1 MDSPTASKPA
11 PKQCSA
17 CQVSFET
24 DNARR
29 THSKSSGQYVTPHKP
44 SKSNISPPSSVEN
57 IRRRVA
63 GLDPIDAS
71 APLPPS
77 PTPDSKQKLSKKRGK
92 STRPPPRSDDDDN
105 SSGDSSTSLPDDTP
119 SPLTP
124 EQCLFCSTTS
134 ASFTSNLTHMH
145 QAHGL
150 FIPSPERLIVDLET
164 LIRYLHLVIFQY
176 RECLSCH
183 TVRRT
188 PAATQQHM
196 LAKGHCNFDLDR
208 PESEYRDFYDL
219 SNSDSVA
226 PPGAQQ
232 ESAHLA
238 SGKIVSARTAAP
250 TTQARLP
257 ARPAREPSTP
267 TIQPPPSIPQ
277 NPTNTPSAPASP
289 SLEVAPRVAK
299 RQDLLASQLSHLS
312 ASDRASLA
320 HLPTS
325 QQLAL
330 LGAQQ
335 RQADAETRKERRMR
349 TRVEFLDQKTV
360 PKAIANDLPWKD
372 SRYPGR

>member
-1 MDSPTASKPA
+1 MESPTDSKPA

-24 DNARR
+24 DHARR
-29 THSKSSGQYVTPHKP
+29 THSKSSWQYVPPHKP
-44 SKSNISPPSSVEN
+44 PNPKRKLTPSSVEN
-57 IRRRVA
+57 LRRRVA

-71 APLPPS
+71 TPLPPS
-77 PTPDSKQKLSKKRGK
+77 PTPDSKQKSTKRGK
-92 STRPPPRSDDDDN
+92 STRPPPRSDDDDDN
-105 SSGDSSTSLPDDTP
+105 SSDNSSTSLPDDIPTP
-119 SPLTP
+119 FTP
-124 EQCLFCSTTS
+124 EQCLFCATTS
-134 ASFTSNLTHMH
+134 PSFPANLTHMH

-150 FIPSPERLIVDLET
+150 FIPSPERLVVDLDT

-188 PAATQQHM
+188 PAAAQQHM

-219 SNSDSVA
+219 STYGA
-226 PPGAQQ
+226 ALPGGKQ
-232 ESAHLA
+232 ESAHLD
-238 SGKIVSARTAAP
+238 SGKIVSSRTAASTSQP
-250 TTQARLP
+250 RLP
-257 ARPAREPSTP
+257 A
-267 TIQPPPSIPQ
+267 QPPQETRSPSIPAH
-277 NPTNTPSAPASP
+277 PTSSTDAP
-289 SLEVAPRVAK
+289 SLELAPRVAK

-325 QQLAL
+325 QQLAV

>member
-1 MDSPTASKPA
+1 MAVCSTSQNTNSK
-11 PKQCSA
+11 
-17 CQVSFET
+17 
-24 DNARR
+24 N
-29 THSKSSGQYVTPHKP
+29 
-44 SKSNISPPSSVEN
+44 SPPSSVEN
-57 IRRRVA
+57 LRRRVA

-77 PTPDSKQKLSKKRGK
+77 LAPDSKQKSSKRGK
-92 STRPPPRSDDDDN
+92 STRPPPRSDDDDDN
-105 SSGDSSTSLPDDTP
+105 SSDDSSTSLPDDTP
-119 SPLTP
+119 IPFTP

-134 ASFTSNLTHMH
+134 ISFTSNLTHMH

-150 FIPSPERLIVDLET
+150 FIPSPERLVVDLET

-188 PAATQQHM
+188 PAAAQQHM

-208 PESEYRDFYDL
+208 PESEYRDFYDF
-219 SNSDSVA
+219 SASGAA
-226 PPGAQQ
+226 PPGRQQ

-238 SGKIVSARTAAP
+238 SGKIVSSRTAAP
-250 TTQARLP
+250 TSKARLP
-257 ARPAREPSTP
+257 GRPAHDVSSP
-267 TIQPPPSIPQ
+267 TIQPTPPS
-277 NPTNTPSAPASP
+277 NPTDIP
-289 SLEVAPRVAK
+289 SLELGPRVAK

>member
-1 MDSPTASKPA
+1 
-11 PKQCSA
+11 
-17 CQVSFET
+17 
-24 DNARR
+24 
-29 THSKSSGQYVTPHKP
+29 
-44 SKSNISPPSSVEN
+44 
-57 IRRRVA
+57 
-63 GLDPIDAS
+63 
-71 APLPPS
+71 
-77 PTPDSKQKLSKKRGK
+77 
-92 STRPPPRSDDDDN
+92 
-105 SSGDSSTSLPDDTP
+105 
-119 SPLTP
+119 
-124 EQCLFCSTTS
+124 
-134 ASFTSNLTHMH
+134 MH

-188 PAATQQHM
+188 PGAAQQHM

-219 SNSDSVA
+219 SASGTA
-226 PPGAQQ
+226 HPGGQQ
-232 ESAHLA
+232 DSAHLA
-238 SGKIVSARTAAP
+238 SGKIVSSRTAVQP
-250 TTQARLP
+250 RLP
-257 ARPAREPSTP
+257 ARAPQESPTP
-267 TIQPPPSIPQ
+267 TIQPPPSVPQ
-277 NPTNTPSAPASP
+277 NSTNTSVPSSP
-289 SLEVAPRVAK
+289 SLELAPRVAK

-325 QQLAL
+325 QQLAV

-335 RQADAETRKERRMR
+335 KQADAETRKERRMR

>member
-1 MDSPTASKPA
+1 MESPTESKPA

-24 DNARR
+24 DDARR
-29 THSKSSGQYVTPHKP
+29 THSKSSWH
-44 SKSNISPPSSVEN
+44 VEN

-71 APLPPS
+71 PLPPS
-77 PTPDSKQKLSKKRGK
+77 PTPDSKQKSSKRGK
-92 STRPPPRSDDDDN
+92 STRPPPRSDDDDDDDG
-105 SSGDSSTSLPDDTP
+105 SSSDTSPSLPDDTP
-119 SPLTP
+119 TP
-124 EQCLFCSTTS
+124 FTREQCLFCPTAS
-134 ASFTSNLTHMH
+134 ASFSSSLTHMH

-150 FIPSPERLIVDLET
+150 FIPSPERLVVDLET

-176 RECLSCH
+176 RECLSCA
-183 TVRRT
+183 TQRRT
-188 PAATQQHM
+188 PAAAQQHM

-208 PESEYRDFYDL
+208 AESEYRDFYDL
-219 SNSDSVA
+219 ATSGAA
-226 PPGAQQ
+226 PPGGGGQQ
-232 ESAHLA
+232 DSAHLP
-238 SGKIVSARTAAP
+238 SGKIVAPRTAAP
-250 TTQARLP
+250 TSQARLP
-257 ARPAREPSTP
+257 ARPPPEIPSP
-267 TIQPPPSIPQ
+267 SIPPPPS
-277 NPTNTPSAPASP
+277 NSTDTPASP
-289 SLEVAPRVAK
+289 SLELTARVAK
-299 RQDLLASQLSHLS
+299 RQDLLASQLAHLS

-325 QQLAL
+325 QQLAV

-335 RQADAETRKERRMR
+335 RQADAETRKERRLR